1 MKSNMFLLAIAMVCT
16 IGFLQAQESP
26 KPPAPP
32 PAESI
37 IPPAPPKPP
46 VVENEDTTRI
56 SLGDKQILIINKKSK
71 KDPNEQTEAERELE
85 DQLDDVKDELEAAKR
100 EIDEE
105 KLEMEREKQN
115 MELEVEKQHKGGKHN
130 ENKAPGEKRKYK
142 TEKKNKSA
150 NVDFI
155 DIDLGVN
162 FLKFGN
168 DIAESTKDDLKL
180 KYWGSWST
188 TFTFLPTKIYLG
200 TPNLMLMTGFGW
212 RIGQF
217 EFKEKLDFEP
227 NQTLLYAK
235 FDNIKKSQFVI
246 HQLQIPLSVYVQSN
260 KIRGLGRIGAGFGG
274 YAGLLIHQELET
286 DTEKPK
292 RSIETEEDF
301 GFEDFR
307 YGLSARID
315 VGALKLFANMDMNDL
330 WKDHDIRNIE
340 CGLWFD
346 F

>member
-1 MKSNMFLLAIAMVCT
+1 MKSNLFFLAIAMVCT
-16 IGFLQAQESP
+16 IGFLQAQETP
-26 KPPAPP
+26 KPPSPPPLESPAPP
-32 PAESI
+32 T
-37 IPPAPPKPP
+37 PPKPP
-46 VVENEDTTRI
+46 VMENEDTTRI

-71 KDPNEQTEAERELE
+71 KDPKDQTEAERELE

-100 EIDEE
+100 EMDNE

-115 MELEVEKQHKGGKHN
+115 IELEKHNKGGKHN
-130 ENKAPGEKRKYK
+130 ENKAPSEKRKYK

-168 DIAESTKDDLKL
+168 DISESTKDDLKL

-200 TPNLMLMTGFGW
+200 TPNLMLMTGLGW

-227 NQTLLYAK
+227 NQTLLYNK

-260 KIRGLGRIGAGFGG
+260 KIKGLGRIGAGFGA

-286 DTEKPK
+286 ETEKPK

-330 WKDHDIRNIE
+330 WKDRDIRNIE